1 MADRT
6 NVLAERGPD
15 TLVREIEQARR
26 NLAQTIDAIAE
37 RVSPAG
43 AARRAADRARER
55 AQRLDP
61 RLVSAGAAFAAGLAA
76 YLVWRRRRRG

>member
-15 TLVREIEQARR
+15 TLVREIEQARK

-37 RVSPAG
+37 RVSPAS

-61 RLVSAGAAFAAGLAA
+61 RLIGAGAAFAVGLAA
-76 YLVWRRRRRG
+76 YLVWRRRKG